1 MSESLRE
8 ARPLLRALK
17 LDLEGNLLF
26 FRFLN
31 ITKFNT
37 KYYTNK
43 VIFITINVGK
53 WYFFLIFSDFS

>member
-8 ARPLLRALK
+8 ARPLLWALR

-53 WYFFLIFSDFS
+53 WYFF